1 MGILK
6 KKEYT
11 PWEKAFRAVW
21 KKEERFL
28 RRYETLKELYLFHHR
43 YAGAMSV
50 LYDLLSFDKGKIL
63 QGQVWR
69 LFTSPLPTVTVSS
82 PSASRT

>member
-28 RRYETLKELYLFHHR
+28 RRYEKKT
-43 YAGAMSV
+43 
-50 LYDLLSFDKGKIL
+50 
-63 QGQVWR
+63 
-69 LFTSPLPTVTVSS
+69 
-82 PSASRT
+82 PSAIEEKMQRVDKLVEKVASRKRSVILRPMR